1 MISYWRGT
9 QKSALQSSSAQDYLK
24 LMDELNQG
32 SRILGDDHHNMPCAP
47 LNADY
52 PRSRVLGDNI
62 YTNGNGRL
70 CIELKVAKA
79 KLVDQQQK
87 QEHPLPVVAKEFPR
101 ICNICNKGFGSGKAL
116 GGHMRMHVQARNK
129 ELLENIQNPKFK
141 KYPTAADDLSTAR
154 RAKTNASV
162 SFIGEPT
169 CYVCGKKF
177 LTTKALFGHMR
188 SHPGRPWRGVLPPPL
203 EKTNASSSSS
213 TLSDDKIGSA
223 TASITSTGTIRV
235 VNLSGSLSA
244 WKVTGK
250 RGRKSIAAS
259 TLCYGTSGLSQGLE
273 EGMQEAVYD
282 LMMLANSNQK
292 KILIDDSDPQV
303 AIDNM
308 DSPTNATNLTS
319 RNEKLSRHDE
329 HVPKKINDDKGN
341 EKATLETA
349 PSNANW
355 KFSREDGDW
364 RPRDYF
370 YRNGAAHE
378 HEESHL
384 YYSDNSELVSD
395 DEVSGKMM
403 IRKIRKKIRK
413 TKLVGLEAL
422 GDADDLS
429 HNKVPVTSNIRSYIC
444 SVCNKSF
451 PTHQALG
458 GHKSIHNKL
467 MKYRQSMDESHLA
480 ANDSATD
487 DIYGHQ
493 VVLDDQTQVLAAGA
507 YRCKI
512 CSKTFPTGQAFGGH
526 KKCHVELQSSQLK
539 SRPGDAKAQSS
550 QLPEEAKAQSS
561 QVISPGEASQITG
574 RRIIDFDLNDLPAM
588 EVVLEE
594 GIDVESVLYVRI

>member
-9 QKSALQSSSAQDYLK
+9 LKSAVQSSSTHDYVK

-32 SRILGDDHHNMPCAP
+32 SRILGDDHHNMPCAAE
-47 LNADY
+47 NADSS
-52 PRSRVLGDNI
+52 RSRILGNNI
-62 YTNGNGRL
+62 HTNGNGRL

-87 QEHPLPVVAKEFPR
+87 QEHPLPLVAKEFPH
-101 ICNICNKGFGSGKAL
+101 ICNICDKGFGSGKAL

-141 KYPTAADDLSTAR
+141 KHPTAADDLSTAR

-177 LTTKALFGHMR
+177 PTTKALFGHMR
-188 SHPGRPWRGVLPPPL
+188 SHPGRPWRGVVPPPPD
-203 EKTNASSSSS
+203 KTKASSSSS

-223 TASITSTGTIRV
+223 SASITSTDAIV

-250 RGRKSIAAS
+250 RGRKSITAS
-259 TLCYGTSGLSQGLE
+259 TRCYGTSGLSQGLE
-273 EGMQEAVYD
+273 EGMQEAIYD
-282 LMMLANSNQK
+282 LMMLANSNPNK
-292 KILIDDSDPQV
+292 RLIDDSDPQV
-303 AIDNM
+303 AFDNM
-308 DSPTNATNLTS
+308 DPPTNARNLTW
-319 RNEKLSRHDE
+319 RNEKLSSHDE
-329 HVPKKINDDKGN
+329 HVPKKINDDKVN

-349 PSNANW
+349 PSNAHW
-355 KFSREDGDW
+355 KLSREDGDW

-378 HEESHL
+378 HEDQLHL

-395 DEVSGKMM
+395 DEISGKMM
-403 IRKIRKKIRK
+403 IRKVRKKIRK
-413 TKLVGLEAL
+413 TMNH
-422 GDADDLS
+422 S
-429 HNKVPVTSNIRSYIC
+429 HINKVPVTSNIRSYIC

-467 MKYRQSMDESHLA
+467 MKYRQTMDESHLA
-480 ANDSATD
+480 ANDSTTD

-493 VVLDDQTQVLAAGA
+493 VDDQTHVLAAGT

-512 CSKTFPTGQAFGGH
+512 CNKTFPTGQAFVGH
-526 KKCHVELQSSQLK
+526 KRCHVELQSSQLT
-539 SRPGDAKAQSS
+539 
-550 QLPEEAKAQSS
+550 EEAKAQSS
-561 QVISPGEASQITG
+561 QVTSPGEASQITG
-574 RRIIDFDLNDLPAM
+574 RKIFDFDLNDLPAM
-588 EVVLEE
+588 EVLEE